1 MEKLQFQPAG
11 AWEQSFDPA
20 LQTRLRVDS
29 LNALEGNLT
38 GYDCPV
44 CRNRGS
50 VAYAREDGSIVC
62 RECGCMPM
70 RRCVW
75 EMERSGL
82 AGNIREMTFD
92 RFRTEAPW
100 QEKLKAGVE
109 EYAKDPTGWL
119 LVCGQSGSGKT
130 HLCTAVSRKLLLE
143 QKQLRYM
150 SWREQVSQLKAM
162 ALDSRQRGEKLEQ
175 LKTVRY
181 LYIDDLYKTGRN
193 ADGNDLPSGADVGLA
208 FEILNYRYINHLP
221 TIISTERTAQ
231 ELVAIDEAVGSRIIE
246 AAGRHVYSIQRDSR
260 RNYRLRNVV
269 NL

>member
-1 MEKLQFQPAG
+1 MERLHFPLPG
-11 AWEQSFDPA
+11 SLEQSFDPA
-20 LQTRLRVDS
+20 QQARLRVES
-29 LNALEGNLT
+29 LNALEGELT
-38 GYDCPV
+38 GIDCPE
-44 CRNRGS
+44 CRNRGT

-82 AGNIREMTFD
+82 AGSIRELTFD
-92 RFRTEAPW
+92 RFQTEAPW
-100 QEKLKAGVE
+100 QETLKKGAQAYGD
-109 EYAKDPTGWL
+109 DPTGWL

-130 HLCTAVSRKLLLE
+130 HLCTAVCRKLLLDR
-143 QKQLRYM
+143 KQLRYM
-150 SWREQVSQLKAM
+150 SWREEISQLKAM
-162 ALDSRQRGEKLEQ
+162 SLDSESRKKRLEQ
-175 LKTVRY
+175 LKNVRY
-181 LYIDDLYKTGRN
+181 LYIDDLYKTGKN
-193 ADGNDLPSGADVGLA
+193 SEGNDQPSGADVGLA

-221 TIISTERTAQ
+221 TILSTERTAQ

-246 AAGRHVYSIQRDSR
+246 AAGRHVYSIQRDPR